1 MDSAPWRRRILP
13 PLSCQA
19 TGSGRRLPPTIPVR
33 LEECSSDHRTTAKRF
48 SPRYRWTP
56 TARSRLINVVA
67 VNAARCGERVVGAGG
82 APVAGWSTKAIP
94 GSPPRGELRP
104 PVCRQRP
111 LLHPWR
117 HGALAL
123 MRCQGWYS
131 GAIKTRSRRSQPARR
146 RPGSRPTNANG
157 RKMRDQRPVEVF
169 CTGLSRQISPA
180 AGRQAHHSQ
189 NALEQFAEEPH
200 SQPAG

>member
-1 MDSAPWRRRILP
+1 M
-13 PLSCQA
+13 
-19 TGSGRRLPPTIPVR
+19 
-33 LEECSSDHRTTAKRF
+33 
-48 SPRYRWTP
+48 
-56 TARSRLINVVA
+56 A
-67 VNAARCGERVVGAGG
+67 VNAARCGERVVGVGG
-82 APVAGWSTKAIP
+82 APVAEWSTKAIP

-157 RKMRDQRPVEVF
+157 RKMRDQRPVESFVLG
-169 CTGLSRQISPA
+169 CRVRYRRWPVVKRITVRMPWSSLLKNPTPSRQVESDRTRSRNRSAIPSRLVP
-180 AGRQAHHSQ
+180 
-189 NALEQFAEEPH
+189 L
-200 SQPAG
+200 